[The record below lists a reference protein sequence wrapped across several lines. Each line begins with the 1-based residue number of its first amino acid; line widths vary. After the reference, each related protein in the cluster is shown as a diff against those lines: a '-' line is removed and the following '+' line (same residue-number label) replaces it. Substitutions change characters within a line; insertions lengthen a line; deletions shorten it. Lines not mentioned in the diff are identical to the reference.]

1 MASNL
6 LFLAENGAALQVR
19 RGSLCVR
26 SADASEALYPP
37 RVHGIRTII
46 LAGRGGSIT
55 DEAIRWTARE
65 GAALYLMCLSG
76 EVLRS
81 SARPWKAITAAAGSP
96 CRQKQFAAVLSPRK
110 RLAVARKIVAAKLST
125 LRLDP
130 ADAREFRQELVS
142 ARKLEEVLI
151 TEARAGAAYFMR
163 WRSVR
168 LRIRGEV
175 PDHWK
180 GFVTRAGSLLK
191 GRGGM
196 SRARHA
202 ATPLNAMLNY
212 VYTVAF
218 GQCTRACIGLGLD
231 PCHGYLHAPKRGR
244 MSLSYDVLE
253 LHRADL
259 TQAVFDHA
267 ARTSFAPDAF
277 ELNKIGIVSLSPAV
291 ARDMAAL
298 ALRVASISECGKSVR
313 RVLRVTGHRKTGLLG
328 VENRAAN
335 HSPHVFAR
343 GSSFFGAVF
352 FALASSS
359 AT

>member
-1 MASNL
+1 VAKNL
-6 LFLAENGAALQVR
+6 LFLAENGTALQVR

-26 SADASEALYPP
+26 DTEGTETLYPA
-37 RVHGIRTII
+37 RVHGLRSII
-46 LAGRGGSIT
+46 MAGRGGSLT
-55 DEAIRWTARE
+55 DEAIRWAGRE
-65 GAALYLMCLSG
+65 GVALYLMCLHG
-76 EVLRS
+76 EGFAVIGEAMETDHRRS
-81 SARPWKAITAAAGSP
+81 ALTV
-96 CRQKQFAAVLSPRK
+96 RQKQFGTVLSPRK
-110 RLAVARKIVAAKLST
+110 RLEVARKIVGMKLRT

-130 ADAREFRQELVS
+130 VDAREFRQELAG
-142 ARKLEEVLI
+142 ARKLDEVLI

-212 VYTVAF
+212 VYIVAL

-259 TQAVFDHA
+259 TSAVFAHA

-277 ELNKIGIVSLSPAV
+277 ELNKIGVVSLSPAV

-298 ALRVASISECGKSVR
+298 ALRVASITECVKSVR
-313 RVLRVTGHRKTGLLG
+313 RVLSWL
-328 VENRAAN
+328 
-335 HSPHVFAR
+335 
-343 GSSFFGAVF
+343 
-352 FALASSS
+352 
-359 AT
+359 